1 MTQLLLNLCQPITVI
16 IFIIS
21 GILCILLKQYT
32 QGAINLS
39 FALCNYLVFYG
50 INIFKR

>member
-1 MTQLLLNLCQPITVI
+1 VIQFLLNLCQPITVL

-21 GILCILLKQYT
+21 GILCFLLGQWT

-50 INIFKR
+50 FNLFGK